1 MTKRNWKIKYFYF
14 AWSCKNHAW
23 LCEIDQKVFVLQ
35 TKGESQNWFCM
46 IMRKFRTVM
55 QNALGRQKLML
66 LYFLFCTIMRNCW
79 TSCKMVI
86 LLLNS
91 RFLGEEAS
99 ERPLRWCQVS
109 TWPWPINDNLIFSF
123 KELFGTFLIV
133 EFSRFSLS
141 IDSLISFIF
150 SYFLTSQ
157 TCFMRPNLQAWVA
170 KSHFSRR
177 REDLEARSM
186 VN

>member
-23 LCEIDQKVFVLQ
+23 LCEMDQKVFVLQ

-99 ERPLRWCQVS
+99 EKPRRWCQVS
-109 TWPWPINDNLIFSF
+109 TWSWPINRNLIYSF
-123 KELFGTFLIV
+123 LGTSKQFLIW
-133 EFSRFSLS
+133 EFFIFSLS
-141 IDSLISFIF
+141 REFSIF
-150 SYFLTSQ
+150 SHFLTTQ
-157 TCFMRPNLQAWVA
+157 TCLVRPNLQAWVG
-170 KSHFSRR
+170 KSHFFSRR
-177 REDLEARSM
+177 SEDLEVRSM